1 MRTTQSTIKH
11 RIAQSDDVA
20 FLTSGQV
27 RERYGISNMWLH
39 RKMLAGT
46 FPRPV
51 KLGGGRLRFW
61 RIADL
66 LAWEAAQ

>member
-1 MRTTQSTIKH
+1 MRSAQSTIKH
-11 RIAQSDDVA
+11 RIFQSDDVA
-20 FLTSGQV
+20 FLTAGQV
-27 RERYGISNMWLH
+27 RERYSVSNMWLH
-39 RKMLAGT
+39 RKMLVGT

-66 LAWEAAQ
+66 LAWEDAQ